1 MVVLASLVLI
11 AGFLVLLG
19 YLGFCLY
26 QIAEA
31 GNVRLLPR
39 WVWGFACIFFIP
51 LGGIA
56 FLTVGRVWGTRR
68 RVSGSAG

>member
-1 MVVLASLVLI
+1 MVASVVLI
-11 AGFLVLLG
+11 AGFLVLVG

-26 QIAEA
+26 QVVEA
-31 GNVRLLPR
+31 RDVRFLPR

-56 FLTVGRVWGTRR
+56 FLTVGRVWGARR
-68 RVSGSAG
+68 SV